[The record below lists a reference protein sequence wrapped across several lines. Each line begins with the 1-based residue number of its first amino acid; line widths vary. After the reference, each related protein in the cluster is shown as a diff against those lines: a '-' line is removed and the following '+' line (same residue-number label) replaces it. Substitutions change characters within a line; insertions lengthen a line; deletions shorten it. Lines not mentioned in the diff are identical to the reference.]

1 MPLSKRSELVLLG
14 TGGGPRIWAAR
25 SQPAS
30 ALIVDGAVYIV
41 DAGDGVT
48 SQLAKSGIDTNA
60 IKAIFITHNHS
71 DHVADYGTLLLRT
84 WQSGHPGPIKCFGPP
99 L

>member
-1 MPLSKRSELVLLG
+1 MSPSKNSELVLLG

-30 ALIVDGAVYIV
+30 ALIVDGTVYII

-48 SQLAKSGIDTNA
+48 AQLAKSEIDTNA
-60 IKAIFITHNHS
+60 IKAIFITTNHS

-84 WQSGHPGPIKCFGPP
+84 WQSGHTGSINCC
-99 L
+99 

>member
-48 SQLAKSGIDTNA
+48 SQLAK
-60 IKAIFITHNHS
+60 
-71 DHVADYGTLLLRT
+71 
-84 WQSGHPGPIKCFGPP
+84 
-99 L
+99 